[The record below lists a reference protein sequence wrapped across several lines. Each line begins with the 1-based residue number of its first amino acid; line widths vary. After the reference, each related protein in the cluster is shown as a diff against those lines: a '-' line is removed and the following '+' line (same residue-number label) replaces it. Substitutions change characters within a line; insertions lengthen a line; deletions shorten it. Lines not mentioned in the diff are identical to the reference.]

1 MLGRIISMVA
11 GRSIARTVGGA
22 ASGPAGAVIG
32 VLLPTV
38 LRRMGPQGMIV
49 IEDILDRAQDGDAQ
63 GDHAHSRQLIRRVP
77 RPDTCDFRF
86 AATGAMVRMFGARG
100 VKPPRP
106 TLLSP
111 VVCRS

>member
-11 GRSIARTVGGA
+11 GRSIARTVVGA

-49 IEDILDRAQDGDAQ
+49 
-63 GDHAHSRQLIRRVP
+63 
-77 RPDTCDFRF
+77 
-86 AATGAMVRMFGARG
+86 AALGGYVVKKAMKKYAPAKVA
-100 VKPPRP
+100 
-106 TLLSP
+106 
-111 VVCRS
+111 

>member
-38 LRRMGPQGMIV
+38 LRRMGPQGM
-49 IEDILDRAQDGDAQ
+49 
-63 GDHAHSRQLIRRVP
+63 LI
-77 RPDTCDFRF
+77 
-86 AATGAMVRMFGARG
+86 AALGGYVVKKAM
-100 VKPPRP
+100 KNLPPA
-106 TLLSP
+106 TTK
-111 VVCRS
+111 

>member
-49 IEDILDRAQDGDAQ
+49 
-63 GDHAHSRQLIRRVP
+63 
-77 RPDTCDFRF
+77 
-86 AATGAMVRMFGARG
+86 AALGGYVVKKAMKKYAPAKVA
-100 VKPPRP
+100 
-106 TLLSP
+106 
-111 VVCRS
+111 

>member
-38 LRRMGPQGMIV
+38 LRRMGPQGMLV
-49 IEDILDRAQDGDAQ
+49 AALGGYVVKRAMKKA
-63 GDHAHSRQLIRRVP
+63 APTSR
-77 RPDTCDFRF
+77 
-86 AATGAMVRMFGARG
+86 A
-100 VKPPRP
+100 
-106 TLLSP
+106 
-111 VVCRS
+111 

>member
-1 MLGRIISMVA
+1 MVMLGRIVTMFA

-49 IEDILDRAQDGDAQ
+49 AALGGYVVKRAMK
-63 GDHAHSRQLIRRVP
+63 RN
-77 RPDTCDFRF
+77 
-86 AATGAMVRMFGARG
+86 AAI
-100 VKPPRP
+100 KP
-106 TLLSP
+106 
-111 VVCRS
+111 

>member
-38 LRRMGPQGMIV
+38 LRRMGPQGM
-49 IEDILDRAQDGDAQ
+49 
-63 GDHAHSRQLIRRVP
+63 LI
-77 RPDTCDFRF
+77 
-86 AATGAMVRMFGARG
+86 AALGGYVVKKAMKNF
-100 VKPPRP
+100 PPA
-106 TLLSP
+106 TTK
-111 VVCRS
+111 

>member
-38 LRRMGPQGMIV
+38 LRRMGPQGMI
-49 IEDILDRAQDGDAQ
+49 L
-63 GDHAHSRQLIRRVP
+63 
-77 RPDTCDFRF
+77 
-86 AATGAMVRMFGARG
+86 AALGGYFVKKAMKNM
-100 VKPPRP
+100 PPAAAK
-106 TLLSP
+106 
-111 VVCRS
+111 

>member
-1 MLGRIISMVA
+1 MFGRIAAMVA

-49 IEDILDRAQDGDAQ
+49 
-63 GDHAHSRQLIRRVP
+63 
-77 RPDTCDFRF
+77 
-86 AATGAMVRMFGARG
+86 AALGGYIVRKAMKRYTP
-100 VKPPRP
+100 VKPA
-106 TLLSP
+106 
-111 VVCRS
+111 

>member
-22 ASGPAGAVIG
+22 ASGPAGAMIG

-49 IEDILDRAQDGDAQ
+49 
-63 GDHAHSRQLIRRVP
+63 
-77 RPDTCDFRF
+77 
-86 AATGAMVRMFGARG
+86 AALGGYVVKKAMKKYAPAKVA
-100 VKPPRP
+100 
-106 TLLSP
+106 
-111 VVCRS
+111 